1 MLGDNPT
8 LLPSVFMSSHDFD
21 TVVIMFSVFNFNKV
35 PSKACGMTHKMSRI
49 DAEPKQKLLTPVQE
63 FSFFTGA

>member
-1 MLGDNPT
+1 MFC
-8 LLPSVFMSSHDFD
+8 VFY
-21 TVVIMFSVFNFNKV
+21 FNKV
-35 PSKACGMTHKMSRI
+35 PSKAFGMTHKMSRI